1 MRALVA
7 VILGVAWCFSSAGA
21 APADT
26 KAVLVTGASSGI
38 GRNITERL
46 AAKGYFVYAGARKDE
61 DLRALNA
68 IRNVQGIKL
77 DVTDQKQ
84 IDAAVETI
92 AKAGRG
98 LYGLVNNAGIATLG
112 SLKDMKPEEFDLVMA
127 VNVQGT
133 YRVTRAMAP
142 LIIEQKG
149 RITNIGSLSGTVA
162 MPDLLA
168 YAMSKHAM
176 EAFTDSLAGQMAPL
190 GVQVNVVEPGN
201 YDTQIGKNAAERT
214 GTTSRM
220 ADRSRFPK
228 PDDVAA
234 AVEEALFD
242 AKPKR
247 RYLVVPV
254 ESEAQ
259 IVIRKQLERL
269 VQMNE
274 DQRFTYSRD
283 ELVRMLD
290 EALAAARPAGGLVN

>member
-1 MRALVA
+1 MRALFA
-7 VILGVAWCFSSAGA
+7 VILGVAVCVSPARA
-21 APADT
+21 APAET

-38 GRNITERL
+38 GRTITERL
-46 AAKGYFVYAGARKDE
+46 ASKGYFVYAGARKDE
-61 DLRALNA
+61 DLKALNA
-68 IRNVQGIKL
+68 IKNVQGIRL
-77 DVTDQKQ
+77 DVTDQQQ
-84 IDAAVETI
+84 IDAAVDTI
-92 AKAGRG
+92 SKAGRG

-112 SLKDMKPEEFDLVMA
+112 SLENMKPEEFDLVMA

-190 GVQVNVVEPGN
+190 GVQVNVIEPGN
-201 YDTQIGKNAAERT
+201 YDTQIGRNAAERT
-214 GTTSRM
+214 GAASRM

-234 AVEEALFD
+234 AVEQALFD

-254 ESEAQ
+254 EGEAR
-259 IVIRKQLERL
+259 IVIRKQLEKL

-283 ELVRMLD
+283 ELVKMLD
-290 EALAAARPAGGLVN
+290 EALAAGRPSGT

>member
-1 MRALVA
+1 MRALFA
-7 VILGVAWCFSSAGA
+7 AILGFAVCISSARA
-21 APADT
+21 APAQSAT

-38 GRNITERL
+38 GRTITERL
-46 AAKGYFVYAGARKDE
+46 ASKGYFVYAGARKDE
-61 DLRALNA
+61 DLKALNTM
-68 IRNVQGIKL
+68 RNVQGIKL
-77 DVTDQKQ
+77 DVTRQEQ
-84 IDAAVETI
+84 IDAAVDTI
-92 AKAGRG
+92 SKAGRG

-112 SLKDMKPEEFDLVMA
+112 SLEEMKPEEFDLVMA

-176 EAFTDSLAGQMAPL
+176 EAFTDSLAGQLAPR

-201 YDTQIGKNAAERT
+201 YDTQIGRNAAERT
-214 GTTSRM
+214 GTASRM

-234 AVEEALFD
+234 AVEQALFD
-242 AKPKR
+242 ANPKR

-259 IVIRKQLERL
+259 IVIRKQLEKL

-283 ELVRMLD
+283 ELVKMLD
-290 EALAAARPAGGLVN
+290 EALAAARQ

>member
-1 MRALVA
+1 MRALFS
-7 VILGVAWCFSSAGA
+7 VILCVMALVSTVDA
-21 APADT
+21 APAEAGQ

-38 GRNITERL
+38 GRNVTERL
-46 AAKGYFVYAGARKDE
+46 ASKGYFVYAGARKDE
-61 DLRALNA
+61 DLKALNA
-68 IRNVQGIKL
+68 IKNVQAIKL
-77 DVTDQKQ
+77 DVTRQEQ

-92 AKAGRG
+92 SKAGRG

-142 LIIEQKG
+142 LIIERKG

-190 GVQVNVVEPGN
+190 GVQVNVIEPGN

-214 GTTSRM
+214 GTASRM

-234 AVEEALFD
+234 AVEHALFD
-242 AKPKR
+242 VQPKR

-254 ESEAQ
+254 EGEAQ
-259 IVIRKQLERL
+259 LVIRKQLEKI

-290 EALAAARPAGGLVN
+290 EALAAARPSGT

>member
-7 VILGVAWCFSSAGA
+7 VILVVAVCVSPAGA
-21 APADT
+21 AQADT

-46 AAKGYFVYAGARKDE
+46 ASRGYFVYAGARKDE
-61 DLRALNA
+61 DLKALNA
-68 IRNVQGIKL
+68 IKNVQGIKL

-92 AKAGRG
+92 SKAGRG

-133 YRVTRAMAP
+133 YRVTRSMAP

-201 YDTQIGKNAAERT
+201 YDTQIGRNAAQRT
-214 GTTSRM
+214 GTVSRM

-259 IVIRKQLERL
+259 IVIRKQLEKL

-283 ELVRMLD
+283 ELVKMLD
-290 EALAAARPAGGLVN
+290 EALAAARPAGVVN